1 MYRNSLF
8 CSRNATHVLLLVMGC
23 LLWTITNTS
32 CHRAH
37 RTKSSV
43 RSCYGGS
50 ATQEM
55 TDVSYWNPSDTIIL
69 TPEQIV
75 QYNNEL
81 IAQGNLDLVDITI
94 QNPIIS
100 KDVVEKGI
108 AKYTIANSWKW
119 LDTMLITAEDK
130 QALYESRNLGQL
142 NDTIIVRY
150 GVITHPTNMRSFP
163 TDKVSSKDKVV
174 EGPQCYDR
182 FQETQL
188 RLGEG
193 VHIWHQTA
201 DGEWFFVRATDY
213 AGWIKAQHVGLCTY
227 EDMCAYIQKEPFC
240 VVTDIYDQTIQD
252 VTMRLNMG
260 TKLPYN
266 TQKNKALAPIRMH
279 DGSLAICET
288 TMAGDIHQGYLPY
301 TTLNVLTLAF
311 KQQGF
316 PYDWG
321 CKNGYN
327 DCSGLAQSVYRCMGI
342 QLPRNTSSMRRI
354 QRNMHSE
361 GGINFDYTQF
371 MPGSILL
378 SQGHTMIL
386 VGTIDKNP
394 IIIHAFGS
402 YKQPPTW
409 EKRQVSA
416 TCITSMSD
424 LYWTDGERS
433 IESIGHVYEI
443 K

>member
-1 MYRNSLF
+1 
-8 CSRNATHVLLLVMGC
+8 
-23 LLWTITNTS
+23 
-32 CHRAH
+32 
-37 RTKSSV
+37 
-43 RSCYGGS
+43 
-50 ATQEM
+50 
-55 TDVSYWNPSDTIIL
+55 
-69 TPEQIV
+69 
-75 QYNNEL
+75 
-81 IAQGNLDLVDITI
+81 
-94 QNPIIS
+94 
-100 KDVVEKGI
+100 
-108 AKYTIANSWKW
+108 
-119 LDTMLITAEDK
+119 
-130 QALYESRNLGQL
+130 
-142 NDTIIVRY
+142 
-150 GVITHPTNMRSFP
+150 
-163 TDKVSSKDKVV
+163 
-174 EGPQCYDR
+174 
-182 FQETQL
+182 
-188 RLGEG
+188 
-193 VHIWHQTA
+193 
-201 DGEWFFVRATDY
+201 
-213 AGWIKAQHVGLCTY
+213 
-227 EDMCAYIQKEPFC
+227 MCAYIQKEPFC
-240 VVTDIYDQTIQD
+240 VVTDIYEQTIQD

-354 QRNMHSE
+354 QRNTHSE

-378 SQGHTMIL
+378 SSGHTMIL

>member
-1 MYRNSLF
+1 MKAEQQYIELF
-8 CSRNATHVLLLVMGC
+8 EQCEAMICKHSAEVLNAP
-23 LLWTITNTS
+23 
-32 CHRAH
+32 RA
-37 RTKSSV
+37 K
-43 RSCYGGS
+43 
-50 ATQEM
+50 A
-55 TDVSYWNPSDTIIL
+55 
-69 TPEQIV
+69 
-75 QYNNEL
+75 
-81 IAQGNLDLVDITI
+81 
-94 QNPIIS
+94 
-100 KDVVEKGI
+100 
-108 AKYTIANSWKW
+108 
-119 LDTMLITAEDK
+119 
-130 QALYESRNLGQL
+130 
-142 NDTIIVRY
+142 
-150 GVITHPTNMRSFP
+150 F
-163 TDKVSSKDKVV
+163 
-174 EGPQCYDR
+174 
-182 FQETQL
+182 
-188 RLGEG
+188 
-193 VHIWHQTA
+193 A
-201 DGEWFFVRATDY
+201 D
-213 AGWIKAQHVGLCTY
+213 
-227 EDMCAYIQKEPFC
+227 
-240 VVTDIYDQTIQD
+240 
-252 VTMRLNMG
+252 
-260 TKLPYN
+260 
-266 TQKNKALAPIRMH
+266 
-279 DGSLAICET
+279 
-288 TMAGDIHQGYLPY
+288 
-301 TTLNVLTLAF
+301 F

-378 SQGHTMIL
+378 SSGHTMIL